1 MPSVKTSI
9 FAISAFGFGL
19 VSLISFNG
27 KGHAAQIRA
36 DIVTGTATE
45 KAISSFP
52 VLKTAAPVR
61 VSANSGSDRLRASL
75 KRGLDSLSK
84 NDFATAGK
92 VRDKLPDGS
101 LEQRVLKWAT
111 AFYGGEKVPSVEIA
125 AAAIALSDWPGMA
138 ALRRNS
144 ERALFGESPSA
155 REVVDAFGGTRP
167 QTFEGTVL
175 LARAQLKLGNR
186 KAAKSILSPFWRT
199 AKLDARDEVSM
210 LKEFGKIISKTDNR
224 FRMERMLYED
234 RVRSAGRIAS
244 RAGAASLHKAWA
256 AVIRKDRKAGKL
268 LDAVPK
274 AQRSAGY
281 IFARAKYLRR
291 KEHFSKAAKLLID
304 APGDQSQ
311 LIDPDEWWVERRVL
325 SRELIDIGKYRLAYR
340 VAAGHSAKSDSRI
353 ADAEFHAGWYALR
366 FLNDAATAD
375 RHFANIGKVAK
386 GPISLSRALYWRGR
400 AADSARNGKSAAFYI
415 AAAKHKTAF
424 YGQLAAA
431 KTGSA
436 RPDLSFP
443 KPSDDD
449 RGRFEKREMLQAIR
463 LLEQAGHDWRADL
476 FYRQLARRL
485 TSSGELALLAVRAEK
500 RGDHYLA
507 LRVGKIAA
515 ARGLDIGAL
524 AHPMG
529 AIPTKVK
536 ISGSGRALAYA
547 IARQES
553 EFNVAAVSRAGAR
566 GLLQLLPGTA
576 KDMARKTGLKYSK
589 GRLTKDAGYNAALG
603 SAFLG
608 EQLKRFGGSYILT
621 FAAYNAGPRRAAQW
635 IRKYGD
641 PRNKDL
647 DTAIDWIERIPFTE
661 TRNYVQRVM
670 ENYQVYKMR
679 LNGSLD
685 IGKDLTKGR

>member
-1 MPSVKTSI
+1 MHFFKPYLSALSALSI
-9 FAISAFGFGL
+9 GLAAFLLPGDD
-19 VSLISFNG
+19 S
-27 KGHAAQIRA
+27 RA
-36 DIVTGTATE
+36 NPFGTAAVLRETIRKE
-45 KAISSFP
+45 VSNLP
-52 VLKTAAPVR
+52 VVRTAAPVR
-61 VSANSGSDRLRASL
+61 VSAKSGSARSLVSL
-75 KRGLDSLSK
+75 KKGLDQVSK
-84 NDFATAGK
+84 DDFGRARK
-92 VRDKLPDGS
+92 QRENLPANS
-101 LEQRVLKWAT
+101 LERRVLEWAI
-111 AFYGGEKVPSVEIA
+111 ALYGGDKVPSVEIA
-125 AAAIALSDWPGMA
+125 AAAIALPEWPGMA

-144 ERALFGESPSA
+144 ERALFKENPSPQT
-155 REVVDAFGGTRP
+155 VVDAFGGTPP

-175 LARAQLKLGNR
+175 LSRAHLKLGSR
-186 KAAKSILSPFWRT
+186 KAAQSVLSPFWRT

-210 LKEFGKIISKTDNR
+210 LKEFGKIISKSDHR
-224 FRMERMLYED
+224 VRMEQMLYEN

-256 AVIRKDRKAGKL
+256 AVIRKNRKAGKL

-281 IFARAKYLRR
+281 TYARAQYLRR
-291 KEHFSKAAKLLID
+291 KEHFSKAAQLLIK
-304 APGDQSQ
+304 APRDQSK
-311 LIDPDEWWVERRVL
+311 LIDPDEWWIERRVL
-325 SRELIDIGKYRLAYR
+325 SRELIDIGKHKLAYR
-340 VAAGHSAKSDSRI
+340 VVASHSAKSDARI

-366 FLNDAATAD
+366 FLNDPGTAD

-386 GPISLSRALYWRGR
+386 GAISLSRALYWRGR
-400 AADSARNGKSAAFYI
+400 AAESARNGKAAGFYAT
-415 AAAKHKTAF
+415 AARYNTAF

-431 KTGSA
+431 KVNGS
-436 RPDLSFP
+436 RPDISYP
-443 KPSDDD
+443 KPSDQD
-449 RGRFEKREMLQAIR
+449 RNRFERREMLQAIA
-463 LLEQAGHDWRADL
+463 LLEQAEHKWRADL
-476 FYRQLARRL
+476 FYRELARRL
-485 TSSGELALLAVRAEK
+485 SSSGELALLAVRAEK

-515 ARGLDIGAL
+515 ARGLEIGAL

-529 AIPTKVK
+529 AIPASAK
-536 ISGSGRALAYA
+536 ISGSGKALAYA

-553 EFNVAAVSRAGAR
+553 EFRTAAVSRAGAR

-608 EQLKRFGGSYILT
+608 EQLRRFDGSYILT
-621 FAAYNAGPRRAAQW
+621 FAAYNAGPRRAKQW
-635 IRKYGD
+635 IKKYGD

-647 DTAIDWIERIPFTE
+647 ETTIDWIERIPFTE

-679 LNGSLD
+679 LDGRLD
-685 IGKDLTKGR
+685 IGRDLTKGR